1 MIIADTSIWIEF
13 LKGNESI
20 FEKMKELLETS
31 KILGLSVIFG
41 ELLQGSK
48 NKNERNIIYN
58 YWKYIPKYNEENI
71 FIEAGL
77 YSCEHKLISKG
88 VGLIDATLLVIS
100 ENTNSQIWT
109 LDKKLNNIVP
119 KELLFK

>member
-20 FEKMKELLETS
+20 FDKMKELLETR

-48 NKNERNIIYN
+48 NKNEKSIIYN

-77 YSCEHKLISKG
+77 YSCENKLISKG
-88 VGLIDATLLVIS
+88 VGLIDATLLVIA
-100 ENTNSQIWT
+100 ENTNSQIWS
-109 LDKKLNNIVP
+109 LDKKLNNIIPV
-119 KELLFK
+119 ELLFK